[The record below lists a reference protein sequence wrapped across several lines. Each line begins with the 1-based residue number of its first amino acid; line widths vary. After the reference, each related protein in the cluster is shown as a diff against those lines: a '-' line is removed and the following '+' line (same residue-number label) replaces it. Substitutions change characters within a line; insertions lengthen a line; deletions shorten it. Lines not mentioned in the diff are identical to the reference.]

1 MKKLSDLII
10 RKKPKKNGFCTF
22 EEYCDINGIN
32 IDTKSIRGAIVDLNG
47 AIELS
52 KLLGIKIKF

>member
-32 IDTKSIRGAIVDLNG
+32 DTNISERDINFYYNFR
-47 AIELS
+47 
-52 KLLGIKIKF
+52 